1 MIISLAGVAVCKPLN
16 NVVHFSEIAKL
27 DSKKDKIDKLEKE
40 MFVKLNIYIRFLD
53 VLKKCGTRKI
63 VVP

>member
-27 DSKKDKIDKLEKE
+27 DSKNDKIDKLEKE
-40 MFVKLNIYIRFLD
+40 MFVKLNI
-53 VLKKCGTRKI
+53 
-63 VVP
+63 